1 MGQIPHLCRQSLPF
15 LHQEMTPDPK
25 TVRLQTSETRKD
37 PEEENSAQALPPTSE
52 SAKRARGLAGLITGF
67 LRKNGSAKPEEQ
79 PVEQAPE
86 LLDLL
91 LEGPDALIVVHT
103 ERGEI
108 IEVSRKFC
116 EWSGRSREQLLDR
129 PILQIFPESERKI
142 VRTLYEDA
150 GAGGVHVVEVTP
162 ADPNASPRLIE
173 FTARRS
179 DSGGGEFALL
189 VGRDVGER
197 ALSERYLRV
206 ERDRLHMFIRA
217 MRDGLVLLNV
227 NGDIVYVNPT
237 METFFESYELPV
249 ICHRWLKEFSK
260 EDRTDLQ
267 GLTSAYGG
275 KTLKL
280 DSNDGRMFLV
290 TRSFLFETGK
300 ASQVMLMCKDIT
312 EQAMMEKQ
320 NHFLELELT
329 RESKLAEFGMLVAGI
344 AHNLNGPLTGILGL
358 CDLMKIRGTASPEI
372 EQVRKQ
378 ATVMRDLIA
387 NLLHKSR
394 NEQEIEPRELDI
406 REVIDTELRFLEGNL
421 FFKHQ
426 ITRNLLIA
434 DELPAIHGVYIDIS
448 QVVGNLVRNAIDA
461 MYSSPKKQLTIKAY
475 VQDRYLVLQVAD
487 TGCGIPPEVQAKI
500 FEPFFTTKPK
510 QHDAEEGAPTGTGLG
525 LSSSRSILARYGALI
540 DVDSEVDQGTTFTVK
555 FPIGRK
561 PDLLPR
567 G

>member
-1 MGQIPHLCRQSLPF
+1 
-15 LHQEMTPDPK
+15 MTPDPK
-25 TVRLQTSETRKD
+25 TIGVKPSETYME
-37 PEEENSAQALPPTSE
+37 PAEENSVPAAAAASD
-52 SAKRARGLAGLITGF
+52 SAKRARGLAGLIYGF
-67 LRKNGSAKPEEQ
+67 LGKNGKAKEEISVADQ
-79 PVEQAPE
+79 PPE

-108 IEVSRKFC
+108 VEVSKKFC
-116 EWSGRSREQLLDR
+116 EWSGRSREELLDV
-129 PILQIFPESERKI
+129 PILQLFPESERKI

-162 ADPNASPRLIE
+162 ATPGQTPRLIE

-227 NGDIVYVNPT
+227 GGDIVYVNPT
-237 METFFESYELPV
+237 METYFESYELPV

-260 EDRTDLQ
+260 EDHTDLQ

-300 ASQVMLMCKDIT
+300 PSQVMLMCKDIT

-320 NHFLELELT
+320 NHYLELELI

-358 CDLMKIRGTASPEI
+358 CDVMKIRGTATAEI
-372 EQVRKQ
+372 EQMRKQ

-394 NEQEIEPRELDI
+394 NEQEVEPRELDI

-434 DELPAIHGVYIDIS
+434 DDLPTIYGLYLDLS

-461 MYSSPKKQLTIKAY
+461 MYNAPKRQLTVKAY
-475 VQDRYLVLQVAD
+475 VQERYLVLQVAD
-487 TGCGIPPEVQAKI
+487 TGCGISPEIKSRI

-510 QHDAEEGAPTGTGLG
+510 QHEAEEGAPTGTGLG
-525 LSSSRSILARYGALI
+525 LSSSRSILARYGASI
-540 DVDSEVDQGTTFTVK
+540 DVESEEGHGTTFTVK

-561 PDLLPR
+561 PDLPPR
-567 G
+567 QGPI